1 MTSDNKVFV
10 GGLSPATTR
19 ETLLQQMSIYGD
31 IKDCKVIMDQ
41 QTGKSKGYGFV
52 CQNLA
57 LFLPFLFEVVYTTPQ
72 QAEASVKQGYVM
84 VDGKNCNCNLAS
96 LRKKEK
102 TDSTGSVCNIPS
114 DLQSGL
120 GIFNDLGFDRSRTDL
135 MMAPPAYM
143 PIAMDPQMHMSA
155 SLQSLFAEFQTLK
168 YEVSLINQNILQL
181 KQTISIMKTG
191 LDSLLQRNGII
202 VTSYSQ

>member
-52 CQNLA
+52 
-57 LFLPFLFEVVYTTPQ
+57 VYTTPQ

-102 TDSTGSVCNIPS
+102 TDS
-114 DLQSGL
+114 L

>member
-41 QTGKSKGYGFV
+41 QTGKSKGYGF
-52 CQNLA
+52 
-57 LFLPFLFEVVYTTPQ
+57 VVYTTPQ